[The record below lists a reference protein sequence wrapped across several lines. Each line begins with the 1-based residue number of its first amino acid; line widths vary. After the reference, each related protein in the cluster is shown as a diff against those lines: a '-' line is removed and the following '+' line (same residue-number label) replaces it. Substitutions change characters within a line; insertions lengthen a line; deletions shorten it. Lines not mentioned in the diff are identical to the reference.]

1 MSTEKRPSIRGE
13 QGIAYYRVSSAG
25 QVNTDYDP
33 EGISLPAQRVASK
46 QRARELGIAL
56 VDEYIDPGKSGK
68 TIDQRPAFQEMI
80 ARIKA
85 DRTIKHVFVYALSR
99 FARNRYDDAIM
110 MMTLERLG
118 VQLHSATEKNL
129 DASPAG
135 QAMHGMIAVFNE
147 YQVRVSGEDI
157 KYKMG
162 QKAMKGGTIGVA
174 PLGYLNVREQFEGRE
189 VRTVLLDPERAPL
202 ITLAFEL
209 YATGKYNFRT
219 LRDALTEAGLR
230 TKPTKRWTAR
240 PVSVHKIGELLRDRY
255 YLGFIT
261 YNGEEYPGRHEPLVS
276 QELFDQVQRVLYA
289 ERRAGTR
296 QRVHNHYLKG
306 LIFCD
311 RCQRRL
317 IILPGRS
324 KSGAQYFYYICR
336 GRQDKSCDLPYLPVA
351 AVEDAIE
358 RHYINV
364 QLSDDFCAAVRHRL
378 DAAMASTTDST
389 RRLRAQYARQLKEL
403 NAREDGLLE
412 LVGDPDW
419 PKDKLTAKMRA
430 IREERTQI
438 EARLSESDI
447 PLDAGYEVLTTVLR
461 LLEDPQALYR
471 QSSIRARKVLNKAIF
486 TRLYLDA
493 VSAGP
498 VVAADD
504 LNEPFA
510 ATVAARRAWSLGE
523 AVDDVLTHREQRVAP
538 ARESGASLM
547 GGAASQGVTVTAL
560 LSAALVEQCSSKAV
574 MVEVRGLEPLAS
586 SVRGRRSTRLS
597 YTPWKQLKLTARR
610 MGVGGRPRWPAGD
623 PSGGRSGRR
632 PSRPGQPEPA
642 ATACWAG
649 RRRPVGSPRRGSRR
663 ARRRARRP
671 AACSRTTTPPRPSG
685 AARPRGRASR
695 GCARRRGLSPRPV
708 PRRRPRRPPRRRGGP
723 WRERCRRAAGGA
735 PTVPGTPRAPSSRP
749 AAVSARPL
757 GRAGRPRAGRGRH
770 GSGNAG
776 PCRRPRRLSH
786 PREWRCSPGT

>member
-1 MSTEKRPSIRGE
+1 LSNQKRATARGE
-13 QGIAYYRVSSAG
+13 QGIAYYRVSSTG

-46 QRARELGIAL
+46 ERARELGIAL

-162 QKAMKGGTIGVA
+162 QKAIKGGTISTA
-174 PLGYLNVREQFEGRE
+174 PLGYRNVREQFDGRE
-189 VRTVLLDPERAPL
+189 VRTVALDPERAPL
-202 ITLAFEL
+202 IILAFEL
-209 YATGKYNFRT
+209 YATGKYNFHT
-219 LRDALTEAGLR
+219 LRDALTVAGLR
-230 TKPTKRWTAR
+230 TKPTKRWSAR

-255 YLGFIT
+255 YLGFIS
-261 YNGEEYPGRHEPLVS
+261 YDGEEYQGRHEPLVS

-317 IILPGRS
+317 IITPGKS

-336 GRQDKSCDLPYLPVA
+336 GRQDKSCDLPYMPVA
-351 AVEDAIE
+351 DAEDAIE
-358 RHYINV
+358 RHYSNV
-364 QLSDDFCAAVRHRL
+364 QLSPEFCAVIRHRL

-389 RRLRAQYARQLKEL
+389 RRLRTQYERQLKEL

-419 PKDKLTAKMRA
+419 PKEKLTAKMRGV
-430 IREERTQI
+430 REERTQL
-438 EARLSESDI
+438 EARLAESDL
-447 PLDAGYEVLTTVLR
+447 PLNDGYEVLTTVLR

-486 TRLYLDA
+486 ARLYLDA
-493 VSAGP
+493 VHAAP
-498 VVAADD
+498 VVAGDD

-523 AVDDVLTHREQRVAP
+523 AVDGVLAGRGVRVAP
-538 ARESGASLM
+538 ARESGATLV
-547 GGAASQGVTVTAL
+547 GDAASTDLADTTAL
-560 LSAALVEQCSSKAV
+560 LNIALAGECSSSAV
-574 MVEVRGLEPLAS
+574 VVEVAGIEPAS
-586 SVRGRRSTRLS
+586 SGTE
-597 YTPWKQLKLTARR
+597 
-610 MGVGGRPRWPAGD
+610 
-623 PSGGRSGRR
+623 
-632 PSRPGQPEPA
+632 PGLLRAEPA
-642 ATACWAG
+642 ACF
-649 RRRPVGSPRRGSRR
+649 S
-663 ARRRARRP
+663 
-671 AACSRTTTPPRPSG
+671 
-685 AARPRGRASR
+685 
-695 GCARRRGLSPRPV
+695 
-708 PRRRPRRPPRRRGGP
+708 
-723 WRERCRRAAGGA
+723 
-735 PTVPGTPRAPSSRP
+735 APSDTQAS
-749 AAVSARPL
+749 
-757 GRAGRPRAGRGRH
+757 
-770 GSGNAG
+770 
-776 PCRRPRRLSH
+776 
-786 PREWRCSPGT
+786 